1 MTDLTQ
7 FLQASLLVS
16 LRIVPTLAFAPP
28 FTLMRIPALVRL
40 IVAMALSA
48 TMVSAFPGQTTG
60 RVGDAELIALAT
72 TELSIGIGLALALQL
87 AFAALMTAGR
97 TIDLQAGYAYSL
109 LADPSGRGQLPLIGT
124 IFAYAMAA
132 IFFAAGGA
140 DDLLAIWAASLQQ
153 LPVGSFLG
161 TNALPNMIT
170 YLGGCFLIAFAAGGL
185 ILLVLF
191 LIDLAIAFMSRTL
204 PQMNVLFLSFQV
216 KTIATLILLPLAL
229 ASSASLFLRLVRF
242 ALDSSLEL
250 V

>member
-1 MTDLTQ
+1 MTDLGAY
-7 FLQASLLVS
+7 LEACLLVS

-28 FTLMRIPALVRL
+28 FTLLRIPATVRL
-40 IVAMALSA
+40 LVAMAFAA
-48 TMVSAFPGQTTG
+48 TMVSAFPAQTSGQVRQT
-60 RVGDAELIALAT
+60 EMIAMAA
-72 TELSIGIGLALALQL
+72 TELLIGVGLALALQL

-109 LADPSGRGQLPLIGT
+109 IADPTGRGQLPLVGSV
-124 IFAYAMAA
+124 FAYAMAA
-132 IFFAAGGA
+132 IFFATGGA
-140 DDLLAIWAASLQQ
+140 ENLLAIWAASLQR
-153 LPVGSFLG
+153 LPVGG
-161 TNALPNMIT
+161 IVGAEALPNLIA
-170 YLGGCFLIAFAAGGL
+170 YVGSCFLIAFAAGGL

-216 KTIATLILLPLAL
+216 KTLATLVLLPIAL

-242 ALDSSLEL
+242 ALDNSLEL